1 MIEPGDLETRQP
13 YPGESLYGLLAAVTT
28 ANDLNQIGLI
38 TGAAERYGHRPQ
50 LATAGRDD
58 LLHVAEMLEVD
69 VDDLLHRSYQIVDG
83 DTARRTFFGTTVARA
98 DICTRTRFFS
108 PSALARQPYHRAM
121 WQLRIPFDIE
131 TGEILVSGCALCGC
145 VQRWRHAA
153 DIDCCD
159 SCGDGLDQITDR
171 IDGEILREVALAVGL
186 THTDPT
192 NRAASLALLPA
203 EISTLGAATAFEMLL
218 RLVPVVEAA
227 CTWSTGDR
235 LWGNDPHAIASGMR
249 DAWRVLLS
257 WPESMSE
264 RINQDLTTSSTR
276 HSDGNRGQTVR
287 FLRLRNLEYLPQAL
301 RDVIQRIHASIDTT
315 GTNGAALRARTMTC
329 GEVANV
335 LGHGTAQVVALRRR
349 GVFRTIGAARG
360 PHMVP
365 LFDRNEVMLLERDVR
380 RRRDLDQANA
390 VLGLPY
396 YAIEQLSAL
405 GRIPLLSH
413 PFFTARYTAPQ
424 TTSDALDELIDLL
437 TTARSD
443 GQTGWIRLRDAM
455 HMVGGR
461 LKPWD
466 AVIEAML
473 CGDLPYSLQAGTTGV
488 FERVRV
494 DRNRLRAHLAT
505 PITRN
510 GAITPLTCRIDPT
523 FPYLNLMSKVG
534 AAVVLNLAV
543 RQATNLLSAFPTT
556 NQPIVPIDEVERIAR
571 SHVTNVEIASLLGV
585 PHQTVRG
592 AARAL
597 GIRQSSD
604 AGYDRVYESEIVAA
618 VELRSANATRTKR

>member
-1 MIEPGDLETRQP
+1 
-13 YPGESLYGLLAAVTT
+13 
-28 ANDLNQIGLI
+28 
-38 TGAAERYGHRPQ
+38 
-50 LATAGRDD
+50 
-58 LLHVAEMLEVD
+58 
-69 VDDLLHRSYQIVDG
+69 
-83 DTARRTFFGTTVARA
+83 
-98 DICTRTRFFS
+98 
-108 PSALARQPYHRAM
+108 
-121 WQLRIPFDIE
+121 
-131 TGEILVSGCALCGC
+131 
-145 VQRWRHAA
+145 
-153 DIDCCD
+153 
-159 SCGDGLDQITDR
+159 
-171 IDGEILREVALAVGL
+171 
-186 THTDPT
+186 
-192 NRAASLALLPA
+192 
-203 EISTLGAATAFEMLL
+203 
-218 RLVPVVEAA
+218 
-227 CTWSTGDR
+227 
-235 LWGNDPHAIASGMR
+235 
-249 DAWRVLLS
+249 
-257 WPESMSE
+257 
-264 RINQDLTTSSTR
+264 
-276 HSDGNRGQTVR
+276 
-287 FLRLRNLEYLPQAL
+287 
-301 RDVIQRIHASIDTT
+301 
-315 GTNGAALRARTMTC
+315 
-329 GEVANV
+329 
-335 LGHGTAQVVALRRR
+335 
-349 GVFRTIGAARG
+349 
-360 PHMVP
+360 MVP

-534 AAVVLNLAV
+534 AAEVLNLAV